1 MLSDVWCV
9 YLDNAFRLQWMQ
21 IIVRDCVGWRH
32 LMADTRSLCW
42 FTQLHSIF
50 FFPRFPS
57 YRVSLQWMLRK
68 GLHFTLQIV
77 FNLAG
82 SSCNGESWAGFL
94 FVWANGFGL
103 DVGGGFVSFPE
114 VCWSYWCN
122 GCCWMLQLG
131 AGGGDVPSCGPAFS
145 GRWCGGGAED
155 ALLSS
160 SMNEKLC
167 FPLWARDP
175 SVVT

>member
-1 MLSDVWCV
+1 ML
-9 YLDNAFRLQWMQ
+9 LDCSECRLSLGAVLVGGISWQ
-21 IIVRDCVGWRH
+21 IPEVSVD
-32 LMADTRSLCW
+32 LLN
-42 FTQLHSIF
+42 FTVFF

-57 YRVSLQWMLRK
+57 YPVSLQWMLRN

-82 SSCNGESWAGFL
+82 SSCNGESWVGFL

-114 VCWSYWCN
+114 ACWSYWCN

-167 FPLWARDP
+167 FPLWERDP

>member
-1 MLSDVWCV
+1 ML
-9 YLDNAFRLQWMQ
+9 LDCSECRLSLGAVLVGGISWQ
-21 IIVRDCVGWRH
+21 IPEVSVD
-32 LMADTRSLCW
+32 LLN
-42 FTQLHSIF
+42 FTVFF
-50 FFPRFPS
+50 FFPRVPS
-57 YRVSLQWMLRK
+57 YPVFLQWMLRK

-77 FNLAG
+77 FSLAG

-114 VCWSYWCN
+114 ACWSYWCN

-167 FPLWARDP
+167 FPLWERDP